1 MFPTR
6 KLAFLAAGL
15 AMLLAAPSAAVA
27 ATDKGEAT
35 PLNLPSTDGSHATTS
50 GGGGLVRTFV
60 GLAIVLGVIYGLYW
74 VLKQVKSSRESTA
87 SGQGLESVASLPL
100 GTNRSL
106 HLVRAGKELVL
117 LGVAEQ
123 AVVPIRA
130 YPEEEAR
137 ALGLIG
143 TGGDEVIE
151 AGESAAPKV
160 TPASA
165 AVALRDVLGRIQ
177 QRTVRS

>member
-1 MFPTR
+1 MFPSRTT
-6 KLAFLAAGL
+6 AFVAAASAILLTAPPALAASG
-15 AMLLAAPSAAVA
+15 S
-27 ATDKGEAT
+27 EST
-35 PLNLPSTDGSHATTS
+35 PLNLPPVDQGAAAASGG

-74 VLKQVKSSRESTA
+74 VLKQVKSSRETAA
-87 SGQGLESVASLPL
+87 SGQGLESVASIPL

-117 LGVAEQ
+117 LGVADQ

-130 YPEEEAR
+130 YREEEAR

-143 TGGDEVIE
+143 TADTIE
-151 AGESAAPKV
+151 ADATTSSKPTA
-160 TPASA
+160 ASA
-165 AVALRDVLGRIQ
+165 AVALRDVFGRLQ

>member
-1 MFPTR
+1 VAIL
-6 KLAFLAAGL
+6 LASPASA
-15 AMLLAAPSAAVA
+15 LAAPSSEQTPVHLDN
-27 ATDKGEAT
+27 ATGDSPA
-35 PLNLPSTDGSHATTS
+35 HV
-50 GGGGLVRTFV
+50 GGGGSIVRTIV
-60 GLAIVLGVIYGLYW
+60 GLAIVIGVIYGLYW

-130 YPEEEAR
+130 YREEEAR
-137 ALGLIG
+137 ALGLIEA
-143 TGGDEVIE
+143 GGDEVIE